1 MSYRISTD
9 LIAALN
15 TKAAPGHEDD
25 FASLGRSL
33 ARRGI
38 DIEAVTATVQG
49 FAVAVPTWGVG
60 SGGTRFARFPGPGE
74 PRNTAFGLTTLMR
87 MFIGALSSVMQ
98 RARCTSAALAV
109 Q

>member
-60 SGGTRFARFPGPGE
+60 SGGTRFARFRG
-74 PRNTAFGLTTLMR
+74 RANRAT
-87 MFIGALSSVMQ
+87 SST
-98 RARCTSAALAV
+98 RSRIAA
-109 Q
+109 